1 MEETSKQIITKQ
13 IEVPIY
19 MEKIFEKILMLP
31 QVVEVEKKIF
41 MIEEI
46 NGLIAKDV
54 LFETHYD

>member
-1 MEETSKQIITKQ
+1 
-13 IEVPIY
+13 